1 MFSFSLLQVISRY
14 FKLLKWPD
22 SYPSVQ
28 IYTVLSSVHKMEREE
43 FDICIIDNLLTVSF
57 ATNEKKKKKEGNW
70 KKERRGEERKEA
82 SDERKKEGINKGRE
96 GRRNQYLYLGICQ
109 RNNSDCTHCTTFPHY
124 CAAIS
129 RDSQL

>member
-1 MFSFSLLQVISRY
+1 MFSFSLLQVLSRY

-57 ATNEKKKKKEGNW
+57 ATNEKKKKKKETGKRKEEAKNGR
-70 KKERRGEERKEA
+70 KQATKERRKE
-82 SDERKKEGINKGRE
+82 
-96 GRRNQYLYLGICQ
+96 
-109 RNNSDCTHCTTFPHY
+109 
-124 CAAIS
+124 
-129 RDSQL
+129 